1 LQQFIVDAY
10 ACTKHNRLKFICEN
24 QRQLRCDLYN
34 GLQDALNVGDI
45 LGNDVR
51 QKMILPSS
59 FQGGERPM
67 GQLYQDAMAKV
78 RKFGKSNLFVT
89 FTCNPKWKEITN
101 ALLLGQTAKD
111 RPKLVTRV
119 FNLKLDTLL
128 KDIKDGVLG
137 NVIAKIWVIEFHKR
151 GLPHAHILLIL
162 DEASKLRTA
171 EDFDSLVSAKIPDSI
186 RHLEAYEMVTSCMV
200 HGPCGLD
207 FLNAQCMEQGKCKK
221 RYLRSFSEETRCD
234 VDGYPE
240 YRCRQT
246 RIFVDPKTQRVVDNR
261 WIVPYNFHLATKY
274 HAHINVEI
282 CSSISGVKYLYKY
295 VYKGPDRATA
305 VVERQANRHGQEN
318 NVQVV
323 VANGEGQNHDEIK
336 AYLEGR
342 YVSASKASWR
352 LFSFRMHEGTP
363 SITRLAM
370 HEPGMHKVVYND
382 NASIFEII
390 NSEQNQKTTLTEYF
404 QANIDY
410 PLARKVTYMDF
421 PFVFTWTNGTKKW
434 TIRQRGCSVGRP
446 YFISPSAG
454 ERYFLRTLLTKV
466 KGAVSFEVLRTI
478 NGVVH
483 DTFKS
488 ACIALGLYDSDDEWN
503 ACLEEVVGMQ
513 TGAQLRS
520 LFVTI
525 LAFGVPGEPRMLW
538 DKYKEH
544 ICDDYK
550 VAL

>member
-1 LQQFIVDAY
+1 MQQFIVDAY
-10 ACTKHNRLKFICEN
+10 ACTKHNRLKFIREN

-34 GLQDALNVGDI
+34 GLQDALNVSDI

-78 RKFGKSNLFVT
+78 RKFGKPDLFVT

-261 WIVPYNFHLATKY
+261 WIVPYNLHLATKY

-295 VYKGPDRATA
+295 VYKGPDRATV

-342 YVSASKASWR
+342 YVSASEASWR

-363 SITRLAM
+363 SITRLAV
-370 HEPGMHKVVYND
+370 HEPRMHKVVYND

-390 NSEQNQKTTLTEYF
+390 NSEQN
-404 QANIDY
+404 
-410 PLARKVTYMDF
+410 
-421 PFVFTWTNGTKKW
+421 
-434 TIRQRGCSVGRP
+434 
-446 YFISPSAG
+446 
-454 ERYFLRTLLTKV
+454 
-466 KGAVSFEVLRTI
+466 
-478 NGVVH
+478 
-483 DTFKS
+483 
-488 ACIALGLYDSDDEWN
+488 
-503 ACLEEVVGMQ
+503 
-513 TGAQLRS
+513 
-520 LFVTI
+520 
-525 LAFGVPGEPRMLW
+525 
-538 DKYKEH
+538 
-544 ICDDYK
+544 
-550 VAL
+550 